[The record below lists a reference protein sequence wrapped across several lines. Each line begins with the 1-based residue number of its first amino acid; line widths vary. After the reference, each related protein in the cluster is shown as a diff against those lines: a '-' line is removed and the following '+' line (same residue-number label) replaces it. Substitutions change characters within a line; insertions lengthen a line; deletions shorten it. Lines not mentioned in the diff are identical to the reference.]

1 LTGFQILLLLFAAT
15 TLGGLGTSLGA
26 TVGALIIGFVVELSS
41 LVLPA
46 DLKYAAS
53 LIILILVLL
62 VRPQGVLGKK
72 QRIG

>member
-1 LTGFQILLLLFAAT
+1 M
-15 TLGGLGTSLGA
+15 
-26 TVGALIIGFVVELSS
+26 IIGLVVEMSA
-41 LVLPA
+41 LVLPT
-46 DLKYAAS
+46 DLKYAAA